1 MARGTVEPLV
11 RGMLFV
17 VVWWR
22 GEGTMQTSSVMNALR
37 FEQGLTY
44 AAFLAQALINHDK
57 FDEYYRSSP
66 LSEDDLAFFRRAASV
81 PHGAVNI
88 VALGEAWCGDVYR
101 ELPTVARIAEASGMN
116 LRIFLRDENPD
127 IMDQFLSN
135 NGKSRAIPVFVFYT
149 REMEYIT
156 RFVERPSS
164 AQTQIDSI
172 LDDVSSRYNLAP
184 GTTFTNLP
192 EAGRKEVIDT
202 ILPRFVDWQRD
213 SISEMRQLLSSALG
227 LPNA

>member
-1 MARGTVEPLV
+1 
-11 RGMLFV
+11 
-17 VVWWR
+17 
-22 GEGTMQTSSVMNALR
+22 MQTSSVMNALR

-66 LSEDDLAFFRRAASV
+66 LSKDDLAFFRRAASV

-88 VALGEAWCGDVYR
+88 LALGEAWCGDVYR

>member
-1 MARGTVEPLV
+1 
-11 RGMLFV
+11 
-17 VVWWR
+17 
-22 GEGTMQTSSVMNALR
+22 MQTSSVMNALR

-66 LSEDDLAFFRRAASV
+66 LSKDDLAFFRRAASV

-88 VALGEAWCGDVYR
+88 LALGEAWCGDVYR

-164 AQTQIDSI
+164 AQAQIDSI

>member
-1 MARGTVEPLV
+1 
-11 RGMLFV
+11 
-17 VVWWR
+17 
-22 GEGTMQTSSVMNALR
+22 
-37 FEQGLTY
+37 
-44 AAFLAQALINHDK
+44 
-57 FDEYYRSSP
+57 
-66 LSEDDLAFFRRAASV
+66 V

-88 VALGEAWCGDVYR
+88 LALGEAWCGDVYR

-164 AQTQIDSI
+164 AQAQIDSI

-213 SISEMRQLLSSALG
+213 SIREMRQLLSSALD

>member
-1 MARGTVEPLV
+1 MRTPVVLAVASAVLAAVAIVVGCQTYDFEPVQPIAIAQTTASYSTIGRSLKPNMALLV
-11 RGMLFV
+11 DKSG
-17 VVWWR
+17 
-22 GEGTMQTSSVMNALR
+22 SMN
-37 FEQGLTY
+37 F
-44 AAFLAQALINHDK
+44 
-57 FDEYYRSSP
+57 
-66 LSEDDLAFFRRAASV
+66 
-81 PHGAVNI
+81 AVNPSDPNCD
-88 VALGEAWCGDVYR
+88 VGTGLPSNCGQT
-101 ELPTVARIAEASGMN
+101 LAPPCPAACPTRWGDLKAAMT
-116 LRIFLRDENPD
+116 
-127 IMDQFLSN
+127 QFLSN

-164 AQTQIDSI
+164 AQAQIDSI

>member
-1 MARGTVEPLV
+1 
-11 RGMLFV
+11 
-17 VVWWR
+17 
-22 GEGTMQTSSVMNALR
+22 MQTSSVMNALR

-88 VALGEAWCGDVYR
+88 LALGEAWCGDVYR

-164 AQTQIDSI
+164 AQAQIDSI

-213 SISEMRQLLSSALG
+213 SIREMRQLLSSALD

>member
-164 AQTQIDSI
+164 AQAQIDSI

>member
-81 PHGAVNI
+81 HHGAVNI

-164 AQTQIDSI
+164 AQAQIDSI

-192 EAGRKEVIDT
+192 EAGRKEVIET

-213 SISEMRQLLSSALG
+213 SISEMRALLSSALG
-227 LPNA
+227 LPNV

>member
-1 MARGTVEPLV
+1 
-11 RGMLFV
+11 
-17 VVWWR
+17 
-22 GEGTMQTSSVMNALR
+22 
-37 FEQGLTY
+37 
-44 AAFLAQALINHDK
+44 
-57 FDEYYRSSP
+57 
-66 LSEDDLAFFRRAASV
+66 
-81 PHGAVNI
+81 
-88 VALGEAWCGDVYR
+88 
-101 ELPTVARIAEASGMN
+101 MN

-164 AQTQIDSI
+164 AQAQIDSI